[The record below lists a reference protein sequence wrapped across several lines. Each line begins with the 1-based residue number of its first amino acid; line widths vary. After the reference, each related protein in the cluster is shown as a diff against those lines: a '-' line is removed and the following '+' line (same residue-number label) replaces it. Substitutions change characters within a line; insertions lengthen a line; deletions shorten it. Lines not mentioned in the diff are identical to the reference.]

1 MIELFGM
8 RRAVNLK
15 AASTTAPSKPPAAP
29 GDSRPQVSAR
39 DLRREAASA
48 AADATHTKEI
58 AKRFSLLRTR
68 LLREMRNRGWRRL
81 AVVPVSRGAGGTFT
95 SVNLAL
101 ALARQS
107 QTQVILVD
115 LDLGNPG
122 VADQLGVPGRGLV
135 GATLMRGQP
144 LEQMVGRLSEAPN
157 LAFLAPG
164 APEPGAAELLQDH
177 SFVTELER
185 LTESHPAELAILD
198 FAPLL
203 GDDTALAALP
213 LADAILLVADGRRT
227 TAAHMQE
234 CERLLVGLPP
244 VIGVILN
251 KSED

>member
-1 MIELFGM
+1 M
-8 RRAVNLK
+8 NLK
-15 AASTTAPSKPPAAP
+15 AANKIAPAKAATTP
-29 GDSRPQVSAR
+29 GEDRPQVSAR
-39 DLRREAASA
+39 DLRREAESA
-48 AADATHTKEI
+48 AADAKHTKEI
-58 AKRFSLLRTR
+58 AKQFSLLRTR

-81 AVVPVSRGAGGTFT
+81 AVVPVTRGAGGTFT

-107 QTQVILVD
+107 HTEVILID

-122 VADQLGVPGRGLV
+122 VADQLGVPGRGLI
-135 GATLMRGQP
+135 GATLLRDQP

-157 LAFLAPG
+157 LALLAPG

-177 SFVTELER
+177 RFVTELQR
-185 LTESHPAELAILD
+185 LTESHPSELAIFD

-227 TAAHMQE
+227 TAAQMQE

-244 VIGVILN
+244 VMGVILN

>member
-1 MIELFGM
+1 M
-8 RRAVNLK
+8 NLK
-15 AASTTAPSKPPAAP
+15 AASKTAPAKAADTP
-29 GDSRPQVSAR
+29 EDTRPQVSAR

-48 AADATHTKEI
+48 AADAQHTKEI
-58 AKRFSLLRTR
+58 AKQFSLLRTR
-68 LLREMRNRGWRRL
+68 MLREMRNRGWRRL
-81 AVVPVSRGAGGTFT
+81 AVVPITRGAGGTFT

-107 QTQVILVD
+107 QTQVILID

-122 VADQLGVPGRGLV
+122 VADQLGVPGRGLI
-135 GATLMRGQP
+135 GATLLKGQP
-144 LEQMVGRLSEAPN
+144 LEQMVSRLTETKN
-157 LAFLAPG
+157 LAVLAPG
-164 APEPGAAELLQDH
+164 APEPGAAELLQDY
-177 SFVTELER
+177 SFVSEIER
-185 LTESHPAELAILD
+185 LTKSHPAELAILD

-234 CERLLVGLPP
+234 CERLLAGLPP
-244 VIGVILN
+244 VMGVILN